1 MSNDPP
7 ATDPPATDPSATDPS
22 TTDDGPPADSSTTDA
37 PSAADSTLDS
47 LADPESLRDR
57 EEVRFTD
64 ETAVHDD
71 RDHCNTDIDGRA
83 VVGVTNDDG
92 EVLLAVHREETVAML
107 PHGRVEAGDDW
118 LTTARRKVEI
128 TTDLPFEIDGVEAVR
143 EIDHVVEG
151 EDDPHATTYGVVFR
165 ASLAGDSA
173 DADDTADADDP
184 ADDPANVADPSTD
197 DNDHWD
203 ADWFD
208 AVPENTPP
216 GSGLVAD
223 DIRLFVN

>member
-1 MSNDPP
+1 MSNDPS
-7 ATDPPATDPSATDPS
+7 TTDPS
-22 TTDDGPPADSSTTDA
+22 TTDPAATDDRPPADSSTTDA
-37 PSAADSTLDS
+37 PSAADSSLDS
-47 LADPESLRDR
+47 LADPASLCDC
-57 EEVRFTD
+57 EEIRFTD

-83 VVGVTNDDG
+83 VVGVTNDAG

-107 PHGRVEAGDDW
+107 PHGRVESGDDW
-118 LTTARRKVEI
+118 LATARRKVEI

-165 ASLAGDSA
+165 ASLVADSA
-173 DADDTADADDP
+173 DADDSADDP
-184 ADDPANVADPSTD
+184 ADVADPGTD

-223 DIRLFVN
+223 DIRLFVD